1 MRSILK
7 LEIRFVYVKRRFF
20 YMADGNIP
28 IQIDELANMIEG
40 EFLDS
45 EFDRGRYATD
55 ASIYQMMPHA
65 VVLPKN
71 IDDIVKLIA
80 FCRKTKTAI
89 LPRGGGTSQ
98 CGQTVNKAIVVDN
111 TKYLN
116 KLISVD
122 LSENS
127 CVVEPGIVLDD
138 LNKHLRAHGLWF
150 PVDVSTS
157 SRATIGGMT
166 ANNSCGGRSI
176 RYGIMRDNVLSIDAI
191 LADGTAVTFGPEDES
206 VMPDEMREYLLNLGK
221 NNSNLIDERFPKV
234 LRRVGGYNLD
244 AIVPDAM
251 SARPEGRQGD
261 GINFAHLLLGS
272 EGTLSYFTSIKLK
285 LSPLPAQ
292 KLMGI
297 CHFPSFYKAMDATQ
311 HLIKLNP
318 VAIELVDDT
327 MLSLARSIPM
337 FQPIISEVVIGNPK
351 ALLIVEFAEDE
362 RDENLNRLKKLQ
374 IAMTDL
380 GFGWENSEEWQG
392 GVVHVEDAHQQ
403 ARVSEM
409 RKSGLNIMM
418 SMKQDAKPVSFVED
432 CAVELEHLAEYTDKL
447 TKIFKKYDTVGT
459 WYAHA
464 SVGCLHVRPVL
475 SMKKTDDVKAMRA
488 IAEEAFELVKQYGGS
503 HSGEHG
509 DGILRSEFNETMFG
523 PEMVSL
529 FVQLKQFFDP
539 VGIFNPNK
547 IVDAPK
553 MDDRSLFRFAPG
565 YQADDLPV
573 IFDWSPWP
581 GKSGGLQGAIEM
593 CNNNGACRK
602 LEGGVMCPSYRVT
615 REERDST
622 RGRANSLRLAL
633 SGQLGPNALIGDEME
648 ETLKY
653 CVSCK
658 ACKRECPTSV
668 DMAKMKLE
676 IIAMRAATK
685 GVSFRDKLIG
695 YLPDYA
701 PIASRLSFFL
711 NLRNKW
717 SLFSYILEKITGFT
731 SKREL
736 PQWRKDYFRDIEVS
750 RVLPKQDEAHNK
762 MPVILFV
769 DTFNRY
775 FEPEI
780 IRSAAKVLKAAG
792 YHVFIPTNPNDK
804 PLCCGRTYLSGG
816 LIKQAKQKAQTLI
829 STLAPFAEQQI
840 PIVGLEPSCLLA
852 LRDELPS
859 LLPTT
864 QAKQIASMALT
875 FEELLAKDK
884 PNLQLVKHAKAYLHS
899 HCHQKAFDVVRPI
912 EEVLRMIE
920 GLDVEKIDSSCCGMA
935 GAFGYDAST
944 YDLSMLMAEEN
955 LLPKVRESKGSD
967 IIIADGTSCRC
978 QIEHGASRKALHV
991 AQLLDQSLLVN

>member
-1 MRSILK
+1 
-7 LEIRFVYVKRRFF
+7 
-20 YMADGNIP
+20 MADGSIP
-28 IQIDELANMIEG
+28 FQLDDLKNMIEG
-40 EFLDS
+40 DFLDNQ
-45 EFDRGRYATD
+45 FDRGRYATD

-65 VVLPKN
+65 VVLPKSELDIEN
-71 IDDIVKLIA
+71 IIS
-80 FCRKTKTAI
+80 FCRKTGTAI

-98 CGQTVNKAIVVDN
+98 CGQTVNHAIVVDN

-116 KLISVD
+116 QLISVD
-122 LSENS
+122 LDTNS

-138 LNKHLRAHGLWF
+138 LNRQLKPYGLWF
-150 PVDVSTS
+150 AVDVSTS

-191 LADGTAVTFGPEDES
+191 LLDGTKVTFGAEENSMMPEA
-206 VMPDEMREYLLNLGK
+206 MRTQLLAMGH

-244 AIVPDAM
+244 ALVPDAM
-251 SARPEGRQGD
+251 SERPGGKSGD

-272 EGTLSYFTSIKLK
+272 EGTLCYFTSITLK
-285 LSPLPAQ
+285 LMPLPAQ

-311 HLIKLNP
+311 HLVKLDP
-318 VAIELVDDT
+318 VAVELIDDT
-327 MLSLARSIPM
+327 MLSLASSISM
-337 FQPIISEVVIGNPK
+337 FQPIIKEVVVGEPK
-351 ALLIVEFAEDE
+351 ALLIVEFAEDDS
-362 RDENLNRLKKLQ
+362 DENLRRLDKLEK
-374 IAMTDL
+374 MMEEL
-380 GFGWENSEEWQG
+380 GFGWDKSGEWQG
-392 GVVHVEDAHQQ
+392 GVVRSEDLHQQ

-418 SMKQDAKPVSFVED
+418 SMKQEAKPVSFVED
-432 CAVELEHLAEYTDKL
+432 CAVDLEHLAEYTDKL
-447 TKIFKKYDTVGT
+447 AKIFEKYNTVGT

-475 SMKKTDDVKAMRA
+475 SMKKTNDIEAMRA
-488 IAEEAFELVKQYGGS
+488 IAEEAFALVRQYGGS

-523 PEMVSL
+523 SEMVAL
-529 FVQLKQFFDP
+529 FSEVKRLFDP
-539 VGIFNPNK
+539 AAIFNPGK
-547 IVDAPK
+547 IIDAPK

-565 YQADDLPV
+565 YEANDFPMA
-573 IFDWSPWP
+573 FDWSAWP

-602 LEGGVMCPSYRVT
+602 LQGGVMCPSYRVT
-615 REERDST
+615 REEKDST

-633 SGQLGPNALIGDEME
+633 SGQLGEDALISDEMQ

-658 ACKRECPTSV
+658 ACKRECPTGV

-676 IIAMRAATK
+676 VTSLRAAAK
-685 GVSFRDKLIG
+685 GVSFKDKLIA

-701 PIASRLSFFL
+701 PIASKLSFIM
-711 NLRNKW
+711 NLRNNW
-717 SLFSYILEKITGFT
+717 YPIAYITEKITGFT
-731 SKREL
+731 AKRDL
-736 PQWRKDYFRDIEVS
+736 PVWRADYFRDNEVS
-750 RVLPKQDEAHNK
+750 QKRDDKKDTDKK

-780 IRSAAKVLKAAG
+780 IRAASRVLDAAG
-792 YHVFIPTNPNDK
+792 YHVFIPRASNDK
-804 PLCCGRTYLSGG
+804 PVCCGRTFLSAGM
-816 LIKQAKQKAQTLI
+816 IDQAKKKAEMLV

-852 LRDELPS
+852 LRDEVVS
-859 LLPTT
+859 LLSSK
-864 QAKQIASMALT
+864 QAEQVAKMAVT

-884 PNLQLVKHAKAYLHS
+884 PALPLVKKAKAYLHG
-899 HCHQKAFDVVRPI
+899 HCHQKAFDVVQPI
-912 EEVLRMIE
+912 EDVLAMVE
-920 GLDVEKIDSSCCGMA
+920 GLEVEKIETSCCGMA

-944 YDLSMLMAEEN
+944 YDVSMRMAEEN
-955 LLPKVRESKGSD
+955 LLPKIRETEPSD
-967 IIIADGTSCRC
+967 LIVADGTSCRC
-978 QIEHGASRKALHV
+978 QIEHGTSRKAMHV
-991 AQLLDQSLLVN
+991 AQLLDQSLAR